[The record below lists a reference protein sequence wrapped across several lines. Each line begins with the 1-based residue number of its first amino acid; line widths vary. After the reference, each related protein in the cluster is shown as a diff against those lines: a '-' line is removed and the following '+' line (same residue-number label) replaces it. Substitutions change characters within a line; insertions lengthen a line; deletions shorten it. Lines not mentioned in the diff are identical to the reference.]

1 MRIPHPVRS
10 AKSSISGS
18 VSSAVREDARSLGAV
33 VFSVPFL
40 FFSLAFS
47 FDFFLLLV
55 LLHARLLH
63 LAICFTSGERKQ
75 PDMPTAISLA
85 N

>member
-1 MRIPHPVRS
+1 MFSVVSTYGHTLMRIPHPVRS

-55 LLHARLLH
+55 LLHARLLRLAAPRH
-63 LAICFTSGERKQ
+63 LLHFG
-75 PDMPTAISLA
+75 
-85 N
+85 